1 MQFRV
6 SCHVVC
12 PGGCGA
18 QLEIK
23 KNNNNNDNNNNNNNN
38 SNENNNNRIK
48 TKKHTYIHKQTKTIK
63 KQQERSKQADYETFS
78 TRKIQTSHLRYKKDQ
93 PRSQGHLL
101 LLPSSPRL

>member
-18 QLEIK
+18 ELEIK
-23 KNNNNNDNNNNNNNN
+23 KNNNNNDNNNN

>member
-18 QLEIK
+18 ELEIK
-23 KNNNNNDNNNNNNNN
+23 KNNNNNDNNNNN

-93 PRSQGHLL
+93 PRSQVHLL

>member
-18 QLEIK
+18 ELEIK
-23 KNNNNNDNNNNNNNN
+23 KNNNNNNNNNNN

-63 KQQERSKQADYETFS
+63 RQQERSKQADYETFS

>member
-18 QLEIK
+18 ELEIK
-23 KNNNNNDNNNNNNNN
+23 KNNNNNDNNNNN

-48 TKKHTYIHKQTKTIK
+48 TKKHTYIHKQTETIK